1 MSTKKRSVWNK
12 TQQFQFISIQT
23 GFGEIRNYQTQNSKC
38 PSMYFHRPSAL
49 HQHKQS
55 VFHSAD
61 TRQSPNKRNQNDRKC
76 YGGPKQLLQN
86 HLFPSAFFKNG
97 TQVVQVIQSK
107 LSTTNQLRRVKNIRS
122 FHLYK
127 YCQ

>member
-1 MSTKKRSVWNK
+1 MKCREKKKISVWNK

-76 YGGPKQLLQN
+76 YRGPKRCLGVYCKPPLSICILQKRYTGR
-86 HLFPSAFFKNG
+86 SSD
-97 TQVVQVIQSK
+97 SK
-107 LSTTNQLRRVKNIRS
+107 
-122 FHLYK
+122 
-127 YCQ
+127 